1 MKFGSKFYTS
11 AMLPKEPEK
20 VAELLQ
26 APYRISY
33 D

>member
-1 MKFGSKFYTS
+1 MGFGTKFYTS

-20 VAELLQ
+20 VAEWLK
-26 APYRISY
+26 APYHISN

>member
-1 MKFGSKFYTS
+1 MIFGSKFYTS

-20 VAELLQ
+20 VAEWFK
-26 APYRISY
+26 APYSISY